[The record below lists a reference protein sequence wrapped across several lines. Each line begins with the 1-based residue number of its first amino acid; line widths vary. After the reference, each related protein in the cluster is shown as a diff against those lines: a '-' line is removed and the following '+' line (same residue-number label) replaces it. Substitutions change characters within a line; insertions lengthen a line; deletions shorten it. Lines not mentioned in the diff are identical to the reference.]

1 MTPRRAIDKQD
12 FLYLWKFQ
20 CGIPTL
26 VAVAK
31 LLRTP
36 YPTVRDWVYRNR
48 IPGLAMAA
56 LEFYRQAI
64 TYRRRHQQAL
74 RLLQQPAFSPEQ
86 LAAILDGRVQFS
98 DKEEPPC

>member
-1 MTPRRAIDKQD
+1 MGHRKSIEKHE
-12 FLYLWKFQ
+12 FLNLWKFR

-56 LEFYRQAI
+56 LEFYCQAQD
-64 TYRRRHQQAL
+64 YHRRHQQAL
-74 RLLQQPAFSPEQ
+74 RLLRHPDFTPEN
-86 LAAILDGRVQFS
+86 LAAILNGQAHLS
-98 DKEEPPC
+98 DKEVQP

>member
-1 MTPRRAIDKQD
+1 MTPRRRIDKQE
-12 FLYLWKFQ
+12 FLQLWQFQ
-20 CGIPTL
+20 CRIPTL

-56 LEFYRQAI
+56 LEFYRQAS
-64 TYRRRHQQAL
+64 TYRRRHLQAL
-74 RLLQQPAFSPEQ
+74 RLLQQPNFSSEQ
-86 LAAILDGRVQFS
+86 LAAILDGRAPLS